1 MPWDDSGPV
10 RLVPFHPP
18 APLAVSLSSC
28 QPFWSGPAFSP
39 CTLIIHTAAGAMGSS
54 LCQWCWEKP
63 EVFHGCWGHTTN
75 WPSPSPS
82 KGLCISCFAP
92 KPLLVSISKPSTL
105 ESNSPWLAAGH
116 ARLCP
121 PLPAL
126 STKHWRGFFLRAVCV
141 EFPILG
147 WRGFSFSA
155 AKYFDSLP
163 SRSLAQCD
171 MLYGDSPLGSPP
183 RLTTRFVPAHRVLPV
198 LKQAPIGQP
207 QPSQGEPFPAQTPE
221 MGKGAREEGTLPQL
235 PGSGRWMAAEVN
247 SASFIPKDSP
257 QPGPS

>member
-1 MPWDDSGPV
+1 M
-10 RLVPFHPP
+10 
-18 APLAVSLSSC
+18 
-28 QPFWSGPAFSP
+28 
-39 CTLIIHTAAGAMGSS
+39 
-54 LCQWCWEKP
+54 
-63 EVFHGCWGHTTN
+63 
-75 WPSPSPS
+75 
-82 KGLCISCFAP
+82 
-92 KPLLVSISKPSTL
+92 LVSISQLSTS
-105 ESNSPWLAAGH
+105 ESNHPWLAAGH
-116 ARLCP
+116 AWLCP

-126 STKHWRGFFLRAVCV
+126 STNIGGVFFLRAVCV

-171 MLYGDSPLGSPP
+171 MLYGDSPLGSLL
-183 RLTTRFVPAHRVLPV
+183 RLTTCFVPAHRVLPV

-207 QPSQGEPFPAQTPE
+207 QPSQGESFPAQTPE

-235 PGSGRWMAAEVN
+235 PRSRRCMAAEAG

-257 QPGPS
+257 QPGPSRLHVWLSYQSSTCCS